1 MGLGTQNDNELQRKR
16 ERPSSDP
23 WRLWEE
29 NTTCRYDMPDGSKQ
43 KLEKKGN
50 KSKVSTVLLS
60 YEKNDQII
68 NWKQFHQWF
77 VFIERNEDFERRL
90 KSTV

>member
-1 MGLGTQNDNELQRKR
+1 
-16 ERPSSDP
+16 
-23 WRLWEE
+23 
-29 NTTCRYDMPDGSKQ
+29 MPDGSKQ

-68 NWKQFHQWF
+68 N
-77 VFIERNEDFERRL
+77 
-90 KSTV
+90 